1 MTDTSI
7 KEIINHD
14 LLENSNTHEYKQG
27 DVIISEGDASNET
40 MYFIVHGTLSVYKE
54 RNKVL
59 EEINQLSAGEFFGE
73 IALVSDQQRTASI
86 LVKSDSAKLILFSKS
101 KFVKQTRS
109 NPALMF
115 TILRAAVARVFKAET
130 SFEQLLKAFYNFRPE
145 IISKLNQNKVRAT
158 NIKVLDFLQNIHS
171 DVYTKGTI
179 FQREAAQATGQ
190 MYFLVRGEVRAIKSI
205 NQKNYYLTEY
215 DAGDYFG
222 EISFFSGKPQ
232 FASYVVHSEQ
242 AEIVA
247 IDRKTFM
254 EIVEIFPEFIFQ
266 ELKSFIWKLINTEK
280 ANSFLKSE
288 IEASRKDTD
297 IRDYKKGEI
306 IIAENDPSNE
316 TMYFILNGEF
326 FVLKDRGETRDVVNI
341 ISKGDFFGELSL
353 ISNQPRSATV
363 MVKSDTAS
371 LILFSKK
378 KFIEQTRQNPSLMMS
393 ILKATIARLLRAE
406 KSLDKVIKKLPNL
419 DPNLQINLNSSRSE
433 NINIFK
439 YVHSVYSS
447 ILTKGEKV
455 YSEGDASNGSMFFL
469 LKGSLSVYKR
479 LNSKRLYKVTTLEAG
494 DFFGEM
500 SVVSSLP
507 RFHTIIAASDKA
519 KIASIDKS
527 ILQKIINLN
536 PGFLL
541 SLLRTVIWKLIIME
555 KAVTKYNI
563 EYDMY
568 ESNL

>member
-115 TILRAAVARVFKAET
+115 TILRAAVARVFKAES

-507 RFHTIIAASDKA
+507 RFHTIIAASDKT